1 MHIQKE
7 GSHMKYEKPEIVD
20 LGSIA
25 DHTFMPT
32 PPKGTGGGG
41 GGHKGF
47 VNCRVETDN
56 CELSHGA
63 TP

>member
-1 MHIQKE
+1 MA
-7 GSHMKYEKPEIVD
+7 YEKPTISD

-32 PPKGTGGGG
+32 PPTTKGGS
-41 GGHKGF
+41 GHKGF
-47 VNCRVETDN
+47 VNCRIETDN

>member
-1 MHIQKE
+1 MA
-7 GSHMKYEKPEIVD
+7 YEKPVIMD

-32 PPKGTGGGG
+32 PPKRGGS
-41 GGHKGF
+41 GHKGF

-56 CELSHGA
+56 CELSHGVS
-63 TP
+63 P

>member
-1 MHIQKE
+1 MT
-7 GSHMKYEKPEIVD
+7 YERPKIVD

-32 PPKGTGGGG
+32 PPKGTGRGG

>member
-1 MHIQKE
+1 MA
-7 GSHMKYEKPEIVD
+7 YEKPRISD

-25 DHTFMPT
+25 DHTYMPT
-32 PPKGTGGGG
+32 PPTTKGGS
-41 GGHKGF
+41 GHKGF

>member
-1 MHIQKE
+1 MAYQKPAIE
-7 GSHMKYEKPEIVD
+7 D

-32 PPKGTGGGG
+32 PPKTPGRGG

-47 VNCRVETDN
+47 VNCDIETDN

-63 TP
+63 SP